1 MWGGDMFNHSAM
13 SYADHQTAN
22 ASVISPQ
29 SMEPLYHETLYGSA
43 VYYGGP
49 QSKYKLPGT
58 VVGTEP
64 WSNTNQFNQWLG
76 NYNKAV
82 ESSNITGA
90 IQGDNIPNSI
100 TDHTHMGVQPLNST
114 LSFEQAKLNFINL
127 IQLPLKELITDP
139 EKESSMQNALSI
151 LADNFTS
158 FPIEMAEK
166 IVELSMDFPILV
178 LNWKGYCSLSQKY
191 SQQLSAEKENI
202 VATSGENELR
212 VRYEELEN
220 KEKELITELEAVKK
234 EKAAIDKQM
243 KEKEERFMK
252 KASNKL
258 DNLSA
263 EWATLQSFF
272 I

>member
-1 MWGGDMFNHSAM
+1 
-13 SYADHQTAN
+13 
-22 ASVISPQ
+22 
-29 SMEPLYHETLYGSA
+29 
-43 VYYGGP
+43 
-49 QSKYKLPGT
+49 
-58 VVGTEP
+58 
-64 WSNTNQFNQWLG
+64 
-76 NYNKAV
+76 
-82 ESSNITGA
+82 
-90 IQGDNIPNSI
+90 
-100 TDHTHMGVQPLNST
+100 
-114 LSFEQAKLNFINL
+114 
-127 IQLPLKELITDP
+127 
-139 EKESSMQNALSI
+139 
-151 LADNFTS
+151 
-158 FPIEMAEK
+158 
-166 IVELSMDFPILV
+166 MDFPILV